1 MVVVKTGLI
10 LYFLLISAVGWSQTF
25 PVPGQLA
32 STAFPVCGTS
42 IFQQSVVPIGS
53 TTSLNVPGC
62 DFYPDTNPFWY
73 SFTCFAGGT
82 LGFLI
87 TPNNRSDDYDWML
100 FDITGHNPNDV
111 YTDVSLIVTGNWSGS
126 SGLTGAIRGG
136 STKIE
141 CASNPAI
148 YESTFAA
155 MPTLITGHKYLLL
168 VSHYTQTQSG
178 YSLAFGSGTAV
189 ITDTLTPI
197 LKSATISCDR
207 KTLTVALNKKMRCN
221 SLTPNGSDFVLGSN
235 PVSITGASGMNC
247 NSSFDMDTLQLTMQD
262 PLPPGNYSLLA
273 QLGSDNN
280 TLLDDCGTQID
291 VGDSV
296 TFKVLPLQP
305 TPFDSLTRPTCA
317 PNLIQLIFSKPIQC
331 NSIAADG
338 SDFTISGS
346 PSVQIT
352 GASGVCSNGLTS
364 VINLTLNAPI
374 VTGGNFNVTLVTGS
388 DGNTIIDMCGME
400 TPAGAVLSFNTK
412 DTVSAAFNY
421 NIGFGCKYDT
431 IALSYQPDHG
441 VNVWQWNID
450 SSTRISLLDP
460 SIVYS
465 VYGLKNIQHIVSN
478 GFCSDTVSQVINLNN
493 TLLAAFQ
500 APGEVCPK
508 DIVNFSNTSVGN
520 VISWNWNFG
529 DGTGSIQQT
538 PEAHLYPDT
547 WAGKTYTVSLVVQ
560 NNMGCYDTATRQIS
574 KLQSCYITVP
584 NAFTPNGDGKN
595 DFLYPLNAFNA
606 TNLEFKIYN
615 RYGQLVF
622 ETRDWTRK
630 WDGTINGQLQSP
642 GTYVWT
648 LRYTDISGKIFFQ
661 KGSSVLIR

>member
-1 MVVVKTGLI
+1 MKTVLI
-10 LYFLLISAVGWSQTF
+10 LYFLLISIVGWSQTF

-53 TTSLNVPGC
+53 TTVLNVPGC

-73 SFTCFAGGT
+73 SFTCFVGGT

-141 CASNPAI
+141 CASNPAV
-148 YESTFAA
+148 YESTYAA

-168 VSHYTQTQSG
+168 VSHYTETQSG

-189 ITDTLTPI
+189 ITDTLTPV
-197 LKSATISCDR
+197 LKSAIASCDR
-207 KTLTVALNKKMRCN
+207 KTLTVVLNKKMRCN
-221 SLTPNGSDFVLGSN
+221 SLASNGSDFIIGTN
-235 PVSITGASGMNC
+235 PVSITSASGMNC
-247 NSSFDMDTLQLTMQD
+247 NSNFDMDTLQLTTQD
-262 PLPPGNYSLLA
+262 PIPPGNYLLLA
-273 QLGSDNN
+273 QLGTDNN

-296 TFKVLPLQP
+296 AFKVLPVQP
-305 TPFDSLTRPTCA
+305 TPFDSLTRPACA
-317 PNLIQLIFSKPIQC
+317 PNSIQLVFANPIQC
-331 NSIAADG
+331 SSIAADG

-346 PSVQIT
+346 PSVSIT
-352 GASGVCSNGLTS
+352 GAAGVCSNGFTS

-374 VTGGNFNVTLVTGS
+374 VTEGNFNVTLGTGS
-388 DGNTIIDMCGME
+388 DGNTIIDMCGLE
-400 TPAGAVLSFNTK
+400 TPSGAVLSFSTK
-412 DTVSAAFNY
+412 DTVSASFNY
-421 NIGFGCKYDT
+421 DIGFGCKNDT
-431 IALSYQPDHG
+431 IALNYLPDHG
-441 VNVWQWNID
+441 VNEWQWNID
-450 SSTRISLLDP
+450 SAIRNSSLDP
-460 SIVYS
+460 LIIFS

-478 GFCSDTVSQVINLNN
+478 GFCSDTVSQVVNLNN
-493 TLLAAFQ
+493 TLMASFQ
-500 APGEVCPK
+500 APAEVCPK
-508 DIVNFSNTSVGN
+508 DVVNFSNASVGN

-529 DGTGSIQQT
+529 DGATSNQQI
-538 PEAHLYPDT
+538 PQPHLYPDT
-547 WAGKTYTVSLVVQ
+547 RAGETYTVSLIVQ

-606 TNLEFKIYN
+606 TNLEFRVYN
-615 RYGQLVF
+615 RFGQLVF

-630 WDGTINGQLQSP
+630 WDGTIDGQLQSP

-648 LRYTDISGKIFFQ
+648 LRYTDISGKNYFL
-661 KGSSVLIR
+661 KGTSVLIR